1 MLNPNYTHTK
11 PSLNNNHLA
20 THGLMLLMVTLVASS
35 FPVGAAITHAL
46 PPVVM
51 MFLRFLTAALLFAPY
66 VLYRN
71 GLTLPSGKTLMGY
84 ALLSVP
90 LVIFFWCMF
99 EALRHTSAL
108 NTGALYTTLPAI
120 TALTSFFILGQALKL
135 QRAVGLTMGTLGALW
150 IVFRGD
156 VNALFALTLNQGDL
170 LFLLGCVALS
180 IYNPLMKKLYQGEPQ
195 ELMTF
200 WVLTFGSLFL
210 LLLSLNS
217 LNEINWLAVPLK
229 AYAGIGYLALF
240 TTLTTFFLLQIGTVR
255 LGPTKVA
262 AYSYLTPLLVLVL
275 TVSMGFEQLSWRL
288 LPGAILV
295 FFAMLIIQ
303 NDNS

>member
-1 MLNPNYTHTK
+1 
-11 PSLNNNHLA
+11 
-20 THGLMLLMVTLVASS
+20 MVTLVASS

-51 MFLRFLTAALLFAPY
+51 MFLRFLTAAILFAPY
-66 VLYRN
+66 VFYKN
-71 GLTLPSGKTLMGY
+71 GLTLPSRNTLLGY
-84 ALLSVP
+84 ALLSLP
-90 LVIFFWCMF
+90 LVVFFWCMF

-120 TALTSFFILGQALKL
+120 TALASYFILGQGISQSKAI
-135 QRAVGLTMGTLGALW
+135 GLIMGTLGALW

-156 VNALFALTLNQGDL
+156 VNALLALELNKGDL

-180 IYNPLMKKLYQGEPQ
+180 IYNPLMKKLYEGEPQ

-200 WVLTFGSLFL
+200 WVLVFGSLFL
-210 LLLSLNS
+210 LLLSLTS
-217 LNEINWLAVPLK
+217 LNGINWLAVPLK
-229 AYAGIGYLALF
+229 AYVGIGYLALF
-240 TTLTTFFLLQIGTVR
+240 TTLITFFLLQIGTVR

-262 AYSYLTPLLVLVL
+262 AYSYLTPLLVLML
-275 TVSMGFEQLSWRL
+275 TVSMGFEQLSWGL

-295 FFAMLIIQ
+295 FAAMLIIQ